1 MSGGGDGE
9 YVIMYNTFLC
19 LVWQPARA
27 RLLITKNRSGG
38 RPTRRHITATRVSE
52 HGRRSTARAADH
64 TVSQSDSVTLTVMG
78 GAHSQPGRHNASSR
92 TLCCGRLRR
101 LDGRHSGRRRRSGVK
116 THSQSTARHGR
127 LRRGRPE
134 KDGHFFAVCAR
145 DGVC

>member
-52 HGRRSTARAADH
+52 DARQRAADH
-64 TVSQSDSVTLTVMG
+64 ATLSLVGTMRRVGRSAADVCVASMDGTAAAVEGAVSKLILSQRHVTDACVEGDRRRTAIFSQCVRATVS
-78 GAHSQPGRHNASSR
+78 AS
-92 TLCCGRLRR
+92 L
-101 LDGRHSGRRRRSGVK
+101 
-116 THSQSTARHGR
+116 
-127 LRRGRPE
+127 
-134 KDGHFFAVCAR
+134 
-145 DGVC
+145 